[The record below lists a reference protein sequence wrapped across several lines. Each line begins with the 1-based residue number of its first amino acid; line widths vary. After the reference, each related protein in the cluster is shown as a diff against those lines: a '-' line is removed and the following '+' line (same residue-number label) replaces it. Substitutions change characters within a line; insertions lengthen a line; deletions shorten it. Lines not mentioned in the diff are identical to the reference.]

1 MRIKCGV
8 LGERAEKRR
17 KEVNGE
23 GGSHEDMDHEH
34 VTRGNS
40 K

>member
-1 MRIKCGV
+1 MRIKYGV

-23 GGSHEDMDHEH
+23 GSSHEDMDHEH